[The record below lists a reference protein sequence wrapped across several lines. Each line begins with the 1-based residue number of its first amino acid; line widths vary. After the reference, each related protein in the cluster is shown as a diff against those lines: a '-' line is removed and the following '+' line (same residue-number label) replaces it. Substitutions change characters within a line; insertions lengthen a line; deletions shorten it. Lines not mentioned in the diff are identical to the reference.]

1 MTPAGIVH
9 SEKLLQQLLH
19 LIGLHLRMRRAA
31 REHYVQSDLV
41 GAREDLRTK
50 TTRGLVKPSGK
61 GASYFQ
67 TESKLFLS
75 DEARRKTVRDEGRES
90 KNNRFAV

>member
-19 LIGLHLRMRRAA
+19 LIGLHLGMRRAA

-61 GASYFQ
+61 GASHFQ